1 MGGEVTRGPRAG
13 TLHPRAH
20 LGPSAVGGG
29 GPRTV
34 LESRGGNGGRWGGQ
48 AHVASRDPGLRRELR
63 ARGVSLGTSSLKFHG
78 DGETSHSSL
87 RRVTVKARGGGRG
100 SQTQGAGRPLQV
112 EGSGWRKHPTRGCDR
127 AQF

>member
-63 ARGVSLGTSSLKFHG
+63 APGVSLGTSSAEVSRRWRNLTFFAPES
-78 DGETSHSSL
+78 DGKGPG
-87 RRVTVKARGGGRG
+87 RGPRFADAGGG
-100 SQTQGAGRPLQV
+100 QAAPGAGLRV
-112 EGSGWRKHPTRGCDR
+112 EEAPDSGT
-127 AQF
+127 